1 MRVDWT
7 LVYRN
12 SANIFLFLQLSSAF
26 SRWSYECLVVGR
38 QKQNVMRRALSCF
51 IHRQLNKTW
60 SAWIDYVDCRQT
72 NRLILKRAM
81 HRLQNKT
88 LTSSLS
94 SWIQYIQEQKRS
106 RLKVQRCIVRI
117 RKTTLVAA
125 FDAWVFKVKESLR
138 IRNLLKRVAARIA
151 MRNLSFSFNG
161 WFDAVQVKVKN
172 RLKVQRFLVRMQKQI
187 LVIALQAW
195 IDTIEDIKVNRV
207 LLQRASRR
215 LQNKALSSSFL
226 SWMHC
231 VQDRVHLRKLIQKNV
246 RRWKLANIEC
256 AFKNLLAF
264 CHRQAMQEESNEL
277 YRLKQLTVR
286 QKEHYEET
294 QSEANHL
301 MAEQH
306 QRENQLKM
314 QRCLLKIHKRKLN
327 ATFDGWVSKIHESKR
342 MQNLLQRASLKLS
355 KRKLSMNFRC
365 WYNSVQ
371 VIMTEKAQNERQ
383 KNEQHIKQVL
393 AELSLEQAN
402 NEKNELQHQQ
412 IIETIH
418 ETHKKNMIELKELHG
433 KEKRFQEVQSNE
445 KVLALQIAMKKDHL
459 QAMKDKEHDHALKFN
474 LAKEEHEA
482 LLSNAKKEIPPETQ
496 TALNTFEKKSSI
508 TKLVLEKKQEHAQE
522 LRIELKNLRA
532 SSEQQQADDED
543 RIEKL
548 MNKKLQLMEE
558 LKDFN
563 VNCDQLKKDRQ
574 QLQAASDDQEK
585 QLIEANRQQIQTAA
599 KLKGAKGA
607 LKKTQLQNTL
617 IQEELDKN
625 ITIFQ
630 ENEEAHV
637 KMIQDK
643 DREHAQAIQTK
654 DGAHSTVV
662 ESKDQELNNAK
673 KKINLSKVVLKK
685 SQEHAQLLQ
694 DKFDSLLA
702 ASKLRQAND
711 AIHTKDLEASL
722 ATLQNAVKTLD
733 TELKEEKDRHA
744 QAIQDKEN
752 SHVNALQERD
762 DAHATVVKGK
772 DRELKDHLERAQK
785 LKEDVDHLHAT
796 SQHRQEEDSTRI
808 KEVKK
813 KLADAKSTI
822 DTLETA
828 TKKMKE
834 EYAKS
839 LEKKE
844 DIHAIAIQEKEEL
857 HGNAVQEKE
866 KDHRRKMSMR
876 TIVMARNHK
885 IAKVFNN
892 KRRHFLA
899 WQRYSHL
906 SFKDIAQEQLRRVAR
921 DAHKA
926 AEDAADVL
934 EHTLKQKEDEM
945 NALVMQQLDIQET
958 YVANVTAL
966 KVSIKEQH
974 DLELNSLNAKHAYEM
989 TASLEKHVIAM
1000 EEQETLHIQTIQAT
1014 EDAHVSAVKDKE
1026 SRWANAVQEIEQT
1039 LHLKHTNS
1047 VTELDAKHKESKND
1061 HRRRM
1066 SMRTITMARN
1076 HKIAKLFNKKR
1087 SHFIAWRH
1095 YASVTK
1101 CKVMKELY
1109 SKENIKLT
1117 TSKSILNESQRT
1129 ARDLQETVDD
1139 LRASMEQIQI
1149 NDAARIMESQEHAQE
1164 LQMELNTLRE
1174 ENKERMAGA
1183 VAETVARAVTEAV
1196 AEAVSISDTK
1206 IKSIKTIQARR
1217 HSLIVKK
1224 LNTAMEKE
1232 RKTAAMEKE
1241 QVLQSHNEKMER
1253 RLNMYMLAE
1262 KKSQQSKEE
1271 HQQKM
1276 NALVLDHSTEM
1287 SRVLS
1292 SVRNNSDKNEQ
1303 FLTEEFHQQL
1313 KVVNQELVQSKQ
1325 EYEENMKR
1333 LKRTHET
1340 HVKELKELHDKEQAL
1355 LETQSKDTH
1364 VEIKKDHEEQINS
1377 LALTHRKS
1385 VNEMEENQEETRK
1398 HYRRRMS
1405 IRTVT
1410 MARNYKISK
1419 KFNKTYRCF
1428 LFWRID
1434 TLLSARTKNKQS
1446 FALAQEDK
1454 SSPLAAAA
1462 AAADHFDGKSG
1473 LQLKEA
1479 ALLFFKK
1486 ADKDGKVKACLL
1498 LFLESNSLFV
1508 VFVVVITFSFC
1519 FRRWNHITLGICQN
1533 IEGSW
1538 QKTCKKEQGG

>member
-1 MRVDWT
+1 M
-7 LVYRN
+7 
-12 SANIFLFLQLSSAF
+12 
-26 SRWSYECLVVGR
+26 
-38 QKQNVMRRALSCF
+38 
-51 IHRQLNKTW
+51 
-60 SAWIDYVDCRQT
+60 
-72 NRLILKRAM
+72 
-81 HRLQNKT
+81 
-88 LTSSLS
+88 
-94 SWIQYIQEQKRS
+94 
-106 RLKVQRCIVRI
+106 
-117 RKTTLVAA
+117 
-125 FDAWVFKVKESLR
+125 
-138 IRNLLKRVAARIA
+138 
-151 MRNLSFSFNG
+151 
-161 WFDAVQVKVKN
+161 
-172 RLKVQRFLVRMQKQI
+172 
-187 LVIALQAW
+187 
-195 IDTIEDIKVNRV
+195 
-207 LLQRASRR
+207 
-215 LQNKALSSSFL
+215 
-226 SWMHC
+226 
-231 VQDRVHLRKLIQKNV
+231 
-246 RRWKLANIEC
+246 
-256 AFKNLLAF
+256 
-264 CHRQAMQEESNEL
+264 
-277 YRLKQLTVR
+277 
-286 QKEHYEET
+286 
-294 QSEANHL
+294 
-301 MAEQH
+301 
-306 QRENQLKM
+306 
-314 QRCLLKIHKRKLN
+314 
-327 ATFDGWVSKIHESKR
+327 
-342 MQNLLQRASLKLS
+342 
-355 KRKLSMNFRC
+355 
-365 WYNSVQ
+365 
-371 VIMTEKAQNERQ
+371 
-383 KNEQHIKQVL
+383 
-393 AELSLEQAN
+393 
-402 NEKNELQHQQ
+402 
-412 IIETIH
+412 
-418 ETHKKNMIELKELHG
+418 
-433 KEKRFQEVQSNE
+433 
-445 KVLALQIAMKKDHL
+445 
-459 QAMKDKEHDHALKFN
+459 
-474 LAKEEHEA
+474 KEEHAKA
-482 LLSNAKKEIPPETQ
+482 LEEKEDI
-496 TALNTFEKKSSI
+496 
-508 TKLVLEKKQEHAQE
+508 HA
-522 LRIELKNLRA
+522 IA
-532 SSEQQQADDED
+532 
-543 RIEKL
+543 I
-548 MNKKLQLMEE
+548 
-558 LKDFN
+558 
-563 VNCDQLKKDRQ
+563 
-574 QLQAASDDQEK
+574 QEK
-585 QLIEANRQQIQTAA
+585 
-599 KLKGAKGA
+599 
-607 LKKTQLQNTL
+607 
-617 IQEELDKN
+617 EE
-625 ITIFQ
+625 
-630 ENEEAHV
+630 
-637 KMIQDK
+637 
-643 DREHAQAIQTK
+643 
-654 DGAHSTVV
+654 
-662 ESKDQELNNAK
+662 
-673 KKINLSKVVLKK
+673 
-685 SQEHAQLLQ
+685 
-694 DKFDSLLA
+694 
-702 ASKLRQAND
+702 
-711 AIHTKDLEASL
+711 
-722 ATLQNAVKTLD
+722 
-733 TELKEEKDRHA
+733 
-744 QAIQDKEN
+744 
-752 SHVNALQERD
+752 
-762 DAHATVVKGK
+762 
-772 DRELKDHLERAQK
+772 
-785 LKEDVDHLHAT
+785 
-796 SQHRQEEDSTRI
+796 
-808 KEVKK
+808 
-813 KLADAKSTI
+813 
-822 DTLETA
+822 
-828 TKKMKE
+828 
-834 EYAKS
+834 
-839 LEKKE
+839 
-844 DIHAIAIQEKEEL
+844 IHAIAIQEKEEL

-989 TASLEKHVIAM
+989 TAALEKHVIAM